1 MLGGWNSRQGPP
13 DSPVLAKARGGQVK
27 TTNAIQR
34 QPKRGTRAKTGDES
48 GRHPRAGDRLVP
60 FAEAAEITT
69 LGENTL
75 RWMRHK
81 NQGPPFFRMGRRL
94 VVWESDLYRWI
105 EAQAA
110 AAS

>member
-1 MLGGWNSRQGPP
+1 MKTINVTQHQPIGAG
-13 DSPVLAKARGGQVK
+13 RGE
-27 TTNAIQR
+27 
-34 QPKRGTRAKTGDES
+34 TGDES

-81 NQGPPFFRMGRRL
+81 KQGPPFFRMGRRL
-94 VVWESDLYRWI
+94 VVWESALYSWI

-110 AAS
+110 TQDAAAS